1 MNQLHFLLQRG
12 PFQEVFLKMW
22 LWLEWSIDII
32 TGIKL
37 GPQDREASQERM
49 QTPLFFNSS
58 HHFLD
63 NKYLMIQT
71 SRSVREARYSFMTNY
86 PNLPLDSGSCSNVFH
101 AIQT

>member
-49 QTPLFFNSS
+49 QIPLFFNSS

-63 NKYLMIQT
+63 NNSNQQECQ
-71 SRSVREARYSFMTNY
+71 RSEILLYVKLSKSTTGLWKLLKCVPCYSDIT
-86 PNLPLDSGSCSNVFH
+86 
-101 AIQT
+101 